1 MRHLSTL
8 IGLTLMLLIGT
19 AQAQSDSGLLG
30 DDGGGLGG
38 GSGDSDFLE
47 PAEKPGGGGNGGQQ
61 GQAQRNANVERF
73 QDWGVRCG
81 MGDSGPRGGCEMF
94 QGVTRNDN
102 NELVMRVAIGYPPRQ
117 DIDAPVAVF
126 QLPLGI
132 HLPPGIQ
139 LSVDDGEPLR
149 FPVQAC
155 FQPGCRADLPLKPE
169 LLSKLKSGS
178 KATLS
183 VLGPGGEQI
192 DLPISLMGFTA
203 ALERISQ

>member
-8 IGLTLMLLIGT
+8 IAFTLLLLVGT
-19 AQAQSDSGLLG
+19 AQAQSDGGLLG

-47 PAEKPGGGGNGGQQ
+47 PAEEPGSGGGQQ
-61 GQAQRNANVERF
+61 GQAAQQNANVERF

-81 MGDSGPRGGCEMF
+81 MGDGGPRGGCEMF

-139 LSVDDGEPLR
+139 LSVDDGEPVR

-178 KATLS
+178 EATLS